1 MVKAAVSYMN
11 ALWPWATNFPIYDP
25 QQCHHCSRP
34 SADPPKRFMCVRST
48 KGWNTLEKMLIS
60 YFARDAADPIKAVE
74 GYMKAFDKIFYAA
87 EACEHL

>member
-1 MVKAAVSYMN
+1 
-11 ALWPWATNFPIYDP
+11 
-25 QQCHHCSRP
+25 
-34 SADPPKRFMCVRST
+34 MCVRST

-60 YFARDAADPIKAVE
+60 YFARDAADPIKAVV